1 MKKITIIVFFSLFL
15 FMSCSDSDPIET
27 YAPRVDGEIQSCTD
41 NIQIAYQVW
50 RYNGNPEATLVFL
63 NGRTEY
69 TDKYH
74 HLIELIEKP
83 WDIIMFDHYGQGRS
97 GGPRAH
103 ADNFDDQHVCD
114 MKNIIDELADATI
127 PVAVIAHSMG
137 GFVATR
143 FAQLYPDAVSAFALS
158 SPMYGIP
165 LPGGMDEE
173 TAKAL
178 SLSLIE
184 SGKGEEPTGESEP
197 RPGCDENIVTH
208 DCELYNQFKDD
219 PYTLIGEPT
228 WGWGYAAL
236 TGFESLFEDVDN
248 ITNPFLIMQAGE
260 ELVVLPEKQEEFC
273 DLLGAERCTLSVY
286 ENDYHE
292 LFNETDR
299 EDVMEESILFID
311 RILTE

>member
-1 MKKITIIVFFSLFL
+1 MKKNSVVVFFCLIVFL
-15 FMSCSDSDPIET
+15 SCSDSDQ
-27 YAPRVDGEIQSCTD
+27 APHFESRIDGEIQSCTED
-41 NIQIAYQVW
+41 VQIAYQVW
-50 RYNGNPEATLVFL
+50 RYNGLPEATLVFL

-74 HLIELIEKP
+74 HLIELIDQP
-83 WDIIMFDHYGQGRS
+83 WDVIMFDHYGQGRS
-97 GGPRAH
+97 GGPRSH

-114 MKNIIDELADATI
+114 MKLIIDELADNTI

-137 GFVATR
+137 GYVATR
-143 FAQLYPDAVSAFALS
+143 FAQLYPETASVFALS

-173 TAKAL
+173 AAKAL
-178 SLSLIE
+178 SLNFIE
-184 SGKGEEPTGESEP
+184 SGLGEQPTGEASP
-197 RPGCDENIVTH
+197 RPDCDENIVTH

-228 WGWGYAAL
+228 WGWAYAAL
-236 TGFESLFEDVDN
+236 TGFESLFEDAEN
-248 ITNPFLIMQAGE
+248 ITKPVLIMQAGD
-260 ELVVLPEKQEEFC
+260 ELVVLPEKQQEFC
-273 DLLGAERCTLSVY
+273 ELLGSQLCTLSIY

-299 EDVMEESILFID
+299 ENVMEESISFIQNV
-311 RILTE
+311 LEE